1 MGERVDCAAFLCL
14 TVHDL
19 SLYSAEERPG
29 MADRL
34 AGSVQSF
41 MTLLAELGWSE
52 TTVPPLSGLVKGG
65 GGERL
70 LPL

>member
-1 MGERVDCAAFLCL
+1 MCEHSAGQER
-14 TVHDL
+14 
-19 SLYSAEERPG
+19 SG